1 LPCRAEAQEK
11 HDYGKRDVEPGVGR
25 IIRHDPKRVAG
36 VNGEASNSDDGVNDA
51 EDLKPHSRWSH
62 AACLEQKDDT
72 RRKVNDVVCQLTW
85 NVLSSIPSGVAA
97 GTKPRIPTTKKTRPK
112 ITANVLTILIS
123 YWLKKLRLWQAL
135 RR

>member
-1 LPCRAEAQEK
+1 MTTASATWSQVSARLFDTTQSVLPVSTAKPQIAM
-11 HDYGKRDVEPGVGR
+11 
-25 IIRHDPKRVAG
+25 
-36 VNGEASNSDDGVNDA
+36 DGVNDA